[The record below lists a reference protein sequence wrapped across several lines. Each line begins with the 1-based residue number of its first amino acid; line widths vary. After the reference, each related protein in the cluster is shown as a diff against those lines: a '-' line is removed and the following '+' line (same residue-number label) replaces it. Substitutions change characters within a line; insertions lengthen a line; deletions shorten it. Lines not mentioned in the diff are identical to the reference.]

1 MLPKTEKYQ
10 IINLYH
16 NDDGHFGINKTYKR
30 ISLHY
35 YWPNMFNNIKN
46 FINQC
51 DGCQRVKVDRRRS
64 FGFYSIFKIS
74 HPWERVE
81 LDFVGLLP
89 GSKNGYSYI
98 LFCCD
103 YLTKFVVSSSTSDMT
118 ARTVV
123 RFFEG
128 KIIPIFKNK

>member
-1 MLPKTEKYQ
+1 
-10 IINLYH
+10 
-16 NDDGHFGINKTYKR
+16 
-30 ISLHY
+30 
-35 YWPNMFNNIKN
+35 MFNNIKN

-74 HPWERVE
+74 HPWERVG
-81 LDFVGLLP
+81 LDFVGPLP
-89 GSKNGYSYI
+89 RSKNGYSYI

-123 RFFEG
+123 RFFEE
-128 KIIPIFKNK
+128 KIIPIFRAPNVIVSDLGSALKQNKFRVYISSRNIKWKPN